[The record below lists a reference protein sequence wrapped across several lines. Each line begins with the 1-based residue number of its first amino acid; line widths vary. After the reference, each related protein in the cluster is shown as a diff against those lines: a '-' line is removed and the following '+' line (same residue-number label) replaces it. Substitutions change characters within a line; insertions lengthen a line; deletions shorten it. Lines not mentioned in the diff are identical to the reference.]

1 MCNMFITLGRQNERL
16 VNPEGAIERLWLPAY
31 IEKLKANITCE
42 FRSKSP
48 GISYKKFASGVW
60 GVEWFGGN
68 ISDNSDLVAIESPY
82 FTADYQRLRNFKEN
96 LHTGSSEAAF
106 RS

>member
-31 IEKLKANITCE
+31 IEKLKTNITCE

-48 GISYKKFASGVW
+48 GISNKKFASGVEAW
-60 GVEWFGGN
+60 NDLGG
-68 ISDNSDLVAIESPY
+68 
-82 FTADYQRLRNFKEN
+82 
-96 LHTGSSEAAF
+96 AF
-106 RS
+106 RTILTL